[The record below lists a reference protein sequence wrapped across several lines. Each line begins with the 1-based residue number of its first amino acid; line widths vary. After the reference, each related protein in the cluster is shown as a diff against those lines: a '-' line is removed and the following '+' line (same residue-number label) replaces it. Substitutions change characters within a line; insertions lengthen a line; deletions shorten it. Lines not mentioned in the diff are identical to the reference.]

1 MRIYKKI
8 LLAILLSFASVC
20 SWADGPID
28 CTHTS
33 NNLEVY
39 ICDDPTLLSL
49 NTKSQDL
56 FLHISNIDPA
66 SSSDA
71 TSVFR
76 SEISQCDTRE
86 CIVAS
91 YEKLIRSYQDVLDR
105 INRIANQS
113 TREKDSGDSG
123 FWGTLSIFLVTCFL
137 FAFLFYFLPTI
148 IAFRRQHRNRWVIF
162 IVNFVFGG
170 TLIGW
175 LVALIWALN
184 KIDDPRKGGSKY
196 DNQPHDP
203 LI

>member
-1 MRIYKKI
+1 
-8 LLAILLSFASVC
+8 
-20 SWADGPID
+20 
-28 CTHTS
+28 
-33 NNLEVY
+33 
-39 ICDDPTLLSL
+39 
-49 NTKSQDL
+49 
-56 FLHISNIDPA
+56 
-66 SSSDA
+66 
-71 TSVFR
+71 
-76 SEISQCDTRE
+76 
-86 CIVAS
+86 VAS

-137 FAFLFYFLPTI
+137 FAFLCYFLPTI